1 MTYAEQESIE
11 YKATIK
17 NDFDKGYDD
26 RISNKPLMSGFK
38 STEYLKGYDFAN
50 RIKGK

>member
-1 MTYAEQESIE
+1 MTYAEQESME

-26 RISNKPLMSGFK
+26 ASSGKVNKGTSDQYK
-38 STEYLKGYDFAN
+38 EGYKVGSRF
-50 RIKGK
+50 KGK